1 MAEVKLGYRTIDLP
15 YTLRVEEVT
24 EDMFD
29 ELVDED
35 TKAELLDGVMIV
47 HSPAALHHNRIAG
60 FIRILMHRYVEQK
73 DLGEVFGPDDL
84 IHVAMGRRFAPD
96 VFVLEKNRLPDL
108 VGEKQVE
115 GSPDLVL
122 ELLSPSNREYDL
134 EEKRPAYR
142 EAGVREIWFI
152 DPEEQEITVDRRRP
166 SGFATRTIKNGR
178 VSSRILPGFW
188 LESAWLWAQPLPKVG
203 VCLRRLMGDK

>member
-24 EDMFD
+24 EDLFD

-47 HSPAALHHNRIAG
+47 HSPASLLHNRIAG
-60 FIRILMHRYVEQK
+60 FIRDLMKRYAEEK
-73 DLGEVFGPDDL
+73 DAGEIFGPDDL
-84 IHVAMGRRFAPD
+84 IHVAPGRRFAPD
-96 VFVLEKNRLPDL
+96 VFFLEKLRIPDL

-115 GSPDLVL
+115 GAPDLVL
-122 ELLSPSNREYDL
+122 EVLSPSNREYDL

-142 EAGVREIWFI
+142 EAGIREIWFI

-166 SGFATRTIKNGR
+166 SGFATRTIKTGR
-178 VSSRILPGFW
+178 ITSRVLPGFW
-188 LESAWLWAQPLPKVG
+188 LEGAWLWTQPLPRVSI
-203 VCLRRLMGDK
+203 CLRRLLRG

>member
-1 MAEVKLGYRTIDLP
+1 MADVKLGYRTIDLP

-47 HSPAALHHNRIAG
+47 HSPASLLHNRIAG
-60 FIRILMHRYVEQK
+60 FIRVLMHRFAEEK

-84 IHVAMGRRFAPD
+84 IHVALGRKFAPD
-96 VFVLEKNRLPDL
+96 VFFLEKLRIPAL

-122 ELLSPSNREYDL
+122 EVLSPSNREYDL

-142 EAGVREIWFI
+142 QARIGEIWLI
-152 DPEEQEITVDRRRP
+152 DPEGQCITVDRRRP
-166 SGFATRTIKNGR
+166 KGYATLTVRNGR
-178 VSSRILPGFW
+178 IASRIFPGFW
-188 LESAWLWAQPLPKVG
+188 LEGAWLWAQPLPKVG
-203 VCLRRLMGDK
+203 LCLRRLLRG